1 MADNMSGAEGAKAL
15 SEMLKV
21 NTTLTSL
28 NLGCEG
34 KIESK
39 KKRIRK

>member
-1 MADNMSGAEGAKAL
+1 M

-28 NLGCEG
+28 DLRCEEE
-34 KIESK
+34 KIE
-39 KKRIRK
+39 KRKRKER

>member
-1 MADNMSGAEGAKAL
+1 MTVNEIRAEGAKAV

-28 NLGCEG
+28 NLCGKGRKRKRKDEG
-34 KIESK
+34 
-39 KKRIRK
+39 